1 MHNYVILYEHA
12 EYNDEEY
19 RRGIVRRKI
28 QIDYSRDI
36 LREDTCY
43 FMNCMYINGMNL
55 HIREGDITQL
65 KLGIDKAPPGYCIKS
80 RCADGLVL
88 NFVISGK
95 GKMDQ
100 MAFQE
105 GEFYFT
111 LPMQTHSLFADS
123 KDPWFTVWLQVSG
136 PYSAV
141 LQSELEAITATQKGR
156 FSNANTILQFVRV
169 LLYEGGIGCD
179 VHKFAAGL
187 ISILFSY
194 LSAEKRQEQ
203 LPGPSRQQRLIQKAI
218 ELIHTYLSTITV
230 AGIAKSLN
238 LDRRYFSQ
246 LFHEVMNIT
255 PQQYIQNCKMDY
267 IKNVLIT
274 TPLSIDEIVDATGYG
289 HRNSLVT
296 AFRKRFGCSPTQYRV
311 QYFASMKHAERDP

>member
-1 MHNYVILYEHA
+1 M
-12 EYNDEEY
+12 
-19 RRGIVRRKI
+19 
-28 QIDYSRDI
+28 
-36 LREDTCY
+36 
-43 FMNCMYINGMNL
+43 
-55 HIREGDITQL
+55 
-65 KLGIDKAPPGYCIKS
+65 
-80 RCADGLVL
+80 
-88 NFVISGK
+88 
-95 GKMDQ
+95 
-100 MAFQE
+100 
-105 GEFYFT
+105 
-111 LPMQTHSLFADS
+111 LFRS
-123 KDPWFTVWLQVSG
+123 
-136 PYSAV
+136 
-141 LQSELEAITATQKGR
+141 
-156 FSNANTILQFVRV
+156 
-169 LLYEGGIGCD
+169 
-179 VHKFAAGL
+179 
-187 ISILFSY
+187 
-194 LSAEKRQEQ
+194 
-203 LPGPSRQQRLIQKAI
+203 I